1 MNQQKVLEED
11 DLSHYPCTGA
21 GAAALANTS
30 AIEILSF
37 SAYEDAFLLAHQ
49 YFDNL

>member
-1 MNQQKVLEED
+1 MLEED

-21 GAAALANTS
+21 GAATLANTS
-30 AIEILSF
+30 AIEKLSF

-49 YFDNL
+49 HFDKL